1 MIERELT
8 QDLLFRI
15 NHFPAT
21 AILGPRQVGKTTLI
35 KNLQNGFLKES
46 RYFDLELPSDLS
58 KFSNDVEIFLKSHE
72 NQIVILDEIHRL
84 PEIFVLLRSLIDQNR
99 QAGRFVLLGS
109 ASPELLR
116 SSSESLAGRISY
128 LEMHPLHFRE
138 ILKQDISATYIN
150 HWLWG
155 GFPLAYL
162 APNQKSRELWLADFI
177 RSYLERDLPQLGL
190 SVSPT
195 FMRRLLMMIA
205 SIQGGIVNYSMLANS
220 LGLSQPTVSKAV
232 DFLEQAFLV
241 RRLMPYFVNIGKR
254 LVKSPKIYIRDS
266 GLLHHLLNIKEYD
279 SLLGHIVAGG
289 SWEGYVIQEVIS
301 QLPSDAL
308 PFYYRSQ
315 DGSELDLVIERGLG
329 ISLAIEIKL
338 SDSPTISRGN
348 TIALTDIGN
357 PPLLIV
363 TPSATDFQLKPNIWV
378 CSIKT
383 LSQNLARFQLN
394 NYA

>member
-1 MIERELT
+1 MIEREVT

-35 KNLQNGFLKES
+35 KNLQSEFLKES
-46 RYFDLELPSDLS
+46 LYFDLEIPSDLA
-58 KFSNDVEIFLKSHE
+58 KFSNDAEIFLKSIE
-72 NQIVILDEIHRL
+72 NQVVILDEIHRL
-84 PEIFVLLRSLIDQNR
+84 PDIFVLLRGLIDQNR

-116 SSSESLAGRISY
+116 NSSESLAGRISY
-128 LEMHPLHFRE
+128 LEIHPLHFRE
-138 ILKQDISATYIN
+138 IVHHNNATTYIN

-162 APNQKSRELWLADFI
+162 APNQKSRDLWLTDFI

-190 SVSPT
+190 SVSPI

-205 SIQGGIVNYSMLANS
+205 SIQGGVVNYSMLANS

-232 DFLEQAFLV
+232 DFLEQVFLI

-266 GLLHHLLNIKEYD
+266 GLLHHLLNIKEFD

-289 SWEGYVIQEVIS
+289 SWEGYIIQEVIS
-301 QLPSDAL
+301 QLPPDAL

-315 DGSELDLVIERGLG
+315 DGSELDIVIEQGLG

-338 SDSPTISRGN
+338 SDSPTLSRGN
-348 TIALTDIGN
+348 TIALVDIGN

-363 TPSATDFQLKPNIWV
+363 TPSASDFQLRPNVWV
-378 CSIKT
+378 CSIDT
-383 LSQNLARFQLN
+383 LSLNLTRFQLN

>member
-46 RYFDLELPSDLS
+46 LYFDLELPSDLS
-58 KFSNDVEIFLKSHE
+58 KFSNDAEIFLKSIE
-72 NQIVILDEIHRL
+72 NQTVILDEIHRL

-99 QAGRFVLLGS
+99 QDGRFVLLGS

-138 ILKQDISATYIN
+138 IIKQDISTTYIN

-177 RSYLERDLPQLGL
+177 RTYLERDLPQLGL

-232 DFLEQAFLV
+232 DFLEQAFLI

-363 TPSATDFQLKPNIWV
+363 TPSATDFQLKPNVWV